1 MYEQTR
7 LNLKKIILYPMM
19 ILLFGCSPLKKFE
32 NTKSVFESE
41 VQELEALTDYKK
53 LDNYLLFLGS
63 SSIRRWNN
71 ITKQMAPYKVVKRG
85 YGGAHFYDLIH
96 FTDRLVSPHQ
106 KARALIC
113 FVANDISGKDSDLS
127 PGEVFRLFKYFTR
140 QVHRLHP
147 ELPIYFIEITPT
159 PSRWKFWDQ
168 ISKVNS
174 KVQQYAASHS
184 MINFISTQKKF
195 LGPNGRPLSYL
206 YVSDSLHLSDKA
218 YHLWSEIIKDKLIK
232 VQPLLN

>member
-19 ILLFGCSPLKKFE
+19 IMLFGCSPLKKFE

-113 FVANDISGKDSDLS
+113 FVANDISGKDIDLS
-127 PGEVFRLFKYFTR
+127 PREVFRLFKYFTR

>member
-1 MYEQTR
+1 M
-7 LNLKKIILYPMM
+7 KKIILYPMM
-19 ILLFGCSPLKKFE
+19 ILLFGCSTLKKFE

-41 VQELEALTDYKK
+41 VQKLEALTDYKK
-53 LDNYLLFLGS
+53 LENYLLFVGS
-63 SSIRRWNN
+63 SSIRRWDNM
-71 ITKQMAPYKVVKRG
+71 TQQMAPYQVVKRG

-96 FTDRLVSPHQ
+96 FTERLVAPHH

-127 PGEVFRLFKYFTR
+127 PTEVFRLFKFFTR

-159 PSRWKFWDQ
+159 PSRWKVWDQ
-168 ISKVNS
+168 ISQVNA
-174 KVQQYAASHS
+174 KVQQYAVTHS

-195 LGPNGRPLSYL
+195 LGSNGRPLPDL
-206 YVSDSLHLSDKA
+206 FVSDSLHLSDKA
-218 YHLWSEIIKDKLIK
+218 YRLWSEIIKDKLTQ
-232 VQPLLN
+232 VQPSLN

>member
-1 MYEQTR
+1 
-7 LNLKKIILYPMM
+7 M
-19 ILLFGCSPLKKFE
+19 ITVLFGCSPLKKFE
-32 NTKSVFESE
+32 KTKFVFESE
-41 VQELEALTDYKK
+41 VQALEALTDYKK

-147 ELPIYFIEITPT
+147 GLPIYFIEITPT

-168 ISKVNS
+168 ISKVNA

>member
-113 FVANDISGKDSDLS
+113 FVANDISGKDIDLS
-127 PGEVFRLFKYFTR
+127 PREVFRLFKYFTR

-168 ISKVNS
+168 ISKVNA

-184 MINFISTQKKF
+184 MINFIHISVLFKIVC
-195 LGPNGRPLSYL
+195 P
-206 YVSDSLHLSDKA
+206 
-218 YHLWSEIIKDKLIK
+218 I
-232 VQPLLN
+232 

>member
-147 ELPIYFIEITPT
+147 GLPIYFIEITPT

>member
-1 MYEQTR
+1 M
-7 LNLKKIILYPMM
+7 KKIILYPM
-19 ILLFGCSPLKKFE
+19 ITVLFGCSPLKKFE
-32 NTKSVFESE
+32 KTKFVFESE
-41 VQELEALTDYKK
+41 VQALEALTDYKK

-147 ELPIYFIEITPT
+147 GLPIYFIEITPT

-168 ISKVNS
+168 ISKVNA